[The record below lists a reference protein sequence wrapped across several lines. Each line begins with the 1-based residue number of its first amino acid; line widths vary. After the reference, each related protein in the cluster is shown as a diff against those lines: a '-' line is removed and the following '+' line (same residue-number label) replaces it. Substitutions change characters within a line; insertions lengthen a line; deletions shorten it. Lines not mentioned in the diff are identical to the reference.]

1 MPKPMHLI
9 RDLKI
14 WQKFM
19 LLAAIAVALC
29 TPPTVLLV
37 LGQAKTLQSASDE
50 QAGIA
55 PVGAMLLL
63 IRQSQM
69 HRGVTA
75 QWLGGNDSLQTT
87 RQTRAT
93 ELDRAM
99 EAMQSAT
106 AIYRGGKLDIR
117 RTAVLRS
124 WRALQADVAS
134 RTVDGPTSFAR
145 HNALVA
151 EQLRLLADVSDRSG
165 LMLDPEASAYY
176 LVASMVDA
184 LPKLSEQL
192 GQNRALGA
200 TYLQRGSLTPA
211 EQAGLQASLGQIA
224 QLSDDAERFFDNAV
238 EAQPELGATL
248 AAPRQAAV
256 QAVNAATGLLR
267 DKLLNPNSLDASA
280 LDYFNAMTGH
290 IDAQYQ
296 LIQTTFAALTQ
307 QLSSRIAHAKTLLLL
322 LMASTVTVS
331 AMAAWL
337 LVAIIRSTRSTV
349 ASAQA
354 AAEALAQG
362 DLCHRVQSD
371 AQDEIGRM
379 ANTLGHAI
387 TKLAGMVSEIKST
400 GESVST
406 ASAQIAAAN
415 SDLSASTEHT
425 AANLQQAASAM
436 EQLHATVRNNADAAR
451 QATTLAG
458 QSSQVA
464 TAGGELVGQV
474 VASMGEISARSR
486 KIADIIGVI
495 DGIAFQTNILALNAA
510 VEAARAGEQGRG
522 FAVVASEVRSLAQ
535 RSASAA
541 REIKTLIGGSV
552 DTVRGGAALVGQAQ
566 QTMGEIVGQA
576 QQVSVLVGEI
586 GTATAEQSDGIAQ
599 VNQAVSQLDQATQQ
613 NAALVEESAAAA
625 DSLKQQA
632 QRLVEAVSR
641 FRIQPA

>member
-248 AAPRQAAV
+248 AAPRQAA
-256 QAVNAATGLLR
+256 
-267 DKLLNPNSLDASA
+267 
-280 LDYFNAMTGH
+280 
-290 IDAQYQ
+290 
-296 LIQTTFAALTQ
+296 
-307 QLSSRIAHAKTLLLL
+307 
-322 LMASTVTVS
+322 
-331 AMAAWL
+331 
-337 LVAIIRSTRSTV
+337 
-349 ASAQA
+349 
-354 AAEALAQG
+354 
-362 DLCHRVQSD
+362 
-371 AQDEIGRM
+371 GR
-379 ANTLGHAI
+379 
-387 TKLAGMVSEIKST
+387 
-400 GESVST
+400 
-406 ASAQIAAAN
+406 Q
-415 SDLSASTEHT
+415 
-425 AANLQQAASAM
+425 
-436 EQLHATVRNNADAAR
+436 
-451 QATTLAG
+451 
-458 QSSQVA
+458 
-464 TAGGELVGQV
+464 
-474 VASMGEISARSR
+474 
-486 KIADIIGVI
+486 
-495 DGIAFQTNILALNAA
+495 
-510 VEAARAGEQGRG
+510 
-522 FAVVASEVRSLAQ
+522 
-535 RSASAA
+535 
-541 REIKTLIGGSV
+541 
-552 DTVRGGAALVGQAQ
+552 
-566 QTMGEIVGQA
+566 
-576 QQVSVLVGEI
+576 
-586 GTATAEQSDGIAQ
+586 
-599 VNQAVSQLDQATQQ
+599 
-613 NAALVEESAAAA
+613 
-625 DSLKQQA
+625 
-632 QRLVEAVSR
+632 
-641 FRIQPA
+641 